1 MRNFSIQ
8 WKITL
13 LSAVGL
19 LSTVVILIGLSVY
32 ALQSTKELVL
42 TQTDKKIKE
51 DAVQLVLGRG
61 EAEVSRV
68 TRYLHEAQIRTSILA
83 ASLVAQKQH
92 AQQNYLGSGIVR
104 RSLNSQVLQAAKS
117 TPYALGAYAVMLP
130 AALGHADDT
139 YAGQSESGG
148 NETGRFSVY
157 WSRSEKGELTLEN
170 LTEDDINDTKPD
182 VNNIPANEWFACSI
196 RVHAPCLLN
205 PYKDTTNNREM
216 MMVTVTQPVIEGDQ
230 LLGVVGM
237 DISLDAL
244 QEAIKNLDNQLFE
257 GHGKAALISSDAIA
271 VSVSDMPFIP
281 GEAVVKKDAKLSEQL
296 KTWLKQ
302 AKVQVNWQGET
313 LQLFIPVNNSNLPSW
328 GLLLEF
334 PGQDVLAAARQISS
348 SLDEQISSGI
358 NRQILTGAVI
368 SLLVLLAMWWS
379 ASRIVAPMRTV
390 VERLNE
396 IASGDGDL
404 TQRLQIQSQDEM
416 GALSGA
422 FNLFLDKLRGT
433 ISQVVTAVEGTR
445 DTAQQANYVSGQTRD
460 RLQYQFREI
469 DQVAAAFEEMHAT
482 SANIADRAGQAV
494 EAADEAEHAAQHG
507 KAVVEESLQAMDAL
521 MNYISDAKPQV
532 ERLAENSNNINKI
545 LDVIKGIAEQTNLLA
560 LNAAIEAARAG
571 EQGRGFAV
579 VADEVRNLASRT
591 QESVGQIHGVINEL
605 QTGTHSVV
613 TSILGSHKQADET
626 LHNVQQ
632 SVGVLEQITRS
643 IAVIQEM
650 NEHIAHAVQEQSKV
664 SGDISSS
671 VSNIRDVSSD
681 ITGMADTSAENAEK
695 LNDLANQQQELMSH
709 FKV

>member
-32 ALQSTKELVL
+32 ALQSTKDLVL

-205 PYKDTTNNREM
+205 PYKDTSNNKEM

-281 GEAVVKKDAKLSEQL
+281 GEAVAKKDAKLSEQL

-709 FKV
+709 F

>member
-19 LSTVVILIGLSVY
+19 FSAVVLLIGLSVY
-32 ALQSTKELVL
+32 ALQSTKGLVL
-42 TQTDKKIKE
+42 AQTDKKIKE
-51 DAVQLVLGRG
+51 DAVQLVEGRA

-68 TRYLHEAQIRTSILA
+68 TSYLHEARIRTSILA
-83 ASLVAQKQH
+83 ASLTAQKQY
-92 AQQNYLGSGIVR
+92 AEQNYLGSGILR
-104 RSLNSQVLQAAKS
+104 RSLNSLVLQTAKS
-117 TPYALGAYAVMLP
+117 TPYALGVYSVMLP

-139 YAGQSESGG
+139 YAGQGEDGG
-148 NETGRFSVY
+148 NESGRFSVY
-157 WSRSEKGELTLEN
+157 WSRNDKGELTLEN
-170 LTEDDINDTKPD
+170 LTEKDIKDSTANENGFAK
-182 VNNIPANEWFACSI
+182 NEWFNCSI
-196 RVHAPCLLN
+196 RVHGPCLLN
-205 PYKDTTNNREM
+205 PYKDTSNKKELL
-216 MMVTVTQPVIEGDQ
+216 MVTVTQPVVDGDNV
-230 LLGVVGM
+230 LGVVGM
-237 DISLDAL
+237 DIALDSM
-244 QEAIKNLDNQLFE
+244 QSAIKELDSQLFS
-257 GHGKAALISSDAIA
+257 GHGKAALISSEGIA
-271 VSVSDMPFIP
+271 VSVSDMPFVP
-281 GEAVVKKDAKLSEQL
+281 GDSIAKKDPKLAEQL
-296 KTWLKQ
+296 KGWLKQ
-302 AKVQVNWQGET
+302 AKVQVNWQNDT
-313 LQLFIPVNNSNLPSW
+313 LQLFIPVNNDGLPTW
-328 GLLLEF
+328 GMLLEI
-334 PGQDVLAAARQISS
+334 PGQDVLAAAHQISASLDQQISS
-348 SLDEQISSGI
+348 AVS
-358 NRQILTGAVI
+358 RQILTGGIVT
-368 SLLVLLAMWWS
+368 LLVLLAMWLS
-379 ASRIVAPMRTV
+379 ANRIVAPMRMV

-404 TQRLQIQSQDEM
+404 TQRLQIQSNDEM
-416 GALSGA
+416 GALARA

-433 ISQVVTAVEGTR
+433 ITQVVTAVDGTR

-494 EAADEAEHAAQHG
+494 DAADEAEHAAQQG
-507 KAVVEESLQAMDAL
+507 KAVVEESLEAMDSL
-521 MNYISDAKPQV
+521 MRYISDAKPQV

-605 QTGTHSVV
+605 QTGTHHVV
-613 TSILGSHKQADET
+613 TAILGSHKQADET

-643 IAVIQEM
+643 IAVIQDM
-650 NEHIAHAVQEQSKV
+650 NTHIAHAVQEQSKV

-671 VSNIRDVSSD
+671 VTNIRDVSSD

-695 LNDLANQQQELMSH
+695 LNDLANQQQQLMSH

>member
-92 AQQNYLGSGIVR
+92 AQQNYFGSGIVR

-205 PYKDTTNNREM
+205 PYKDTSNNKEM

-271 VSVSDMPFIP
+271 ISVSDMPFIP
-281 GEAVVKKDAKLSEQL
+281 GEAVAKKDSKLSEQL

>member
-205 PYKDTTNNREM
+205 PYKDTSNNKEM

-281 GEAVVKKDAKLSEQL
+281 GEAVAKKDAKLSEQL

>member
-32 ALQSTKELVL
+32 ALQSTKDLVL

-205 PYKDTTNNREM
+205 PYKDTSNNKEM

>member
-205 PYKDTTNNREM
+205 PYKDTSNNKEM

-281 GEAVVKKDAKLSEQL
+281 GEAVAKKDAKLSEQL

-334 PGQDVLAAARQISS
+334 PGQDVLAAARQVSS

>member
-281 GEAVVKKDAKLSEQL
+281 GEAVAKKDAKLSEQL

>member
-1 MRNFSIQ
+1 MRSP
-8 WKITL
+8 W
-13 LSAVGL
+13 
-19 LSTVVILIGLSVY
+19 
-32 ALQSTKELVL
+32 
-42 TQTDKKIKE
+42 
-51 DAVQLVLGRG
+51 
-61 EAEVSRV
+61 
-68 TRYLHEAQIRTSILA
+68 IRTSILA

-104 RSLNSQVLQAAKS
+104 RSLNNQVLQAAKS

-148 NETGRFSVY
+148 NESGRFSVY
-157 WSRSEKGELTLEN
+157 WSRNDKGELTLEN

-205 PYKDTTNNREM
+205 PYKDTSNNKEM

-244 QEAIKNLDNQLFE
+244 QEAIKNLDNQLFD

-281 GEAVVKKDAKLSEQL
+281 GEAVAKKDAKLSEQL

-358 NRQILTGAVI
+358 NRQILTGTVI

-404 TQRLQIQSQDEM
+404 TQRLHIQSQDEM
-416 GALSGA
+416 GALSSA

-521 MNYISDAKPQV
+521 MNYISEAKPQV

-605 QTGTHSVV
+605 QTGTHNVV

>member
-13 LSAVGL
+13 LSAIGL
-19 LSTVVILIGLSVY
+19 LSAVVLLIGLSVY
-32 ALQSTKELVL
+32 ALQSTKGLVL
-42 TQTDKKIKE
+42 EQTDKKIKE

-61 EAEVSRV
+61 EAEVSHV
-68 TRYLHEAQIRTSILA
+68 IGYLHEAQISTSILA
-83 ASLVAQKQH
+83 QSLIAQKAH
-92 AQQNYLGSGIVR
+92 AQENYLGSGILR
-104 RSLNSQVLQAAKS
+104 RSLNTQVLQAIKS

-139 YAGQSESGG
+139 YAGQGDAGG
-148 NETGRFSVY
+148 NDSGRFSVY
-157 WSRSEKGELTLEN
+157 WSRNDKGELTLEN
-170 LTEDDINDTKPD
+170 LTEKQINDSTPD
-182 VNNIPANEWFACSI
+182 VNGFPSNEWFACSLRI
-196 RVHAPCLLN
+196 HAPCLLN
-205 PYKDTTNNREM
+205 PYKDTSNQRELL
-216 MMVTVTQPVIEGDQ
+216 MVTVTQPIMDGDQ
-230 LLGVVGM
+230 MLGVVGM
-237 DISLDAL
+237 DIAVSSLQD
-244 QEAIKNLDNQLFE
+244 AIKNLDSQLFS
-257 GHGKAALISSDAIA
+257 GHGSAALVSSDGIT
-271 VSVSDMPFIP
+271 VSVSDMPFVP
-281 GEAVVKKDAKLSEQL
+281 GEAVAKKDAKLAEHL
-296 KTWLKQ
+296 KGWLKQ
-302 AKVQVNWQGET
+302 AKVQVNWQGEK
-313 LQLFIPVNNSNLPSW
+313 LQLFIPVQNEGLPAW
-328 GLLLEF
+328 GMLLEF
-334 PGQDVLAAARQISS
+334 PGVDVLAAARYISS
-348 SLDEQISSGI
+348 SLDQRISSAI
-358 NRQILTGAVI
+358 SRQVTTGVI
-368 SLLVLLAMWWS
+368 ITLLVLFAMWWS
-379 ASRIVAPMRTV
+379 ANRIVAPMRTV

-416 GALSGA
+416 GALARA
-422 FNLFLDKLRGT
+422 FNLFLDKLQGT
-433 ISQVVTAVEGTR
+433 ITQVVGAVEGTR
-445 DTAQQANYVSGQTRD
+445 DTAQQANSVAGQTRD

-507 KAVVEESLQAMDAL
+507 KAVVEESLQAMDSL
-521 MNYISDAKPQV
+521 MRYISDAKPQV

-545 LDVIKGIAEQTNLLA
+545 LDVIKGVAEQTNLLA

-591 QESVGQIHGVINEL
+591 QDSVGQIHSVINEL
-605 QTGTHSVV
+605 QSGTNRVV
-613 TSILGSHKQADET
+613 TAILGSHKQADET

-643 IAVIQEM
+643 IGVIQDM
-650 NEHIAHAVQEQSKV
+650 NAHIAHAVQEQSKV

-681 ITGMADTSAENAEK
+681 ITGMADTSADNAGK

>member
-157 WSRSEKGELTLEN
+157 WSRSEKGELMLEN

-205 PYKDTTNNREM
+205 PYKDTSNNKEM

-281 GEAVVKKDAKLSEQL
+281 GEAVAKKDAKLSEQL

-579 VADEVRNLASRT
+579 VADEVRSLSVRTSQATGEITQVIHTIQRETEAAVRRMRSTVEQVELGVSHSHKASESLAQI
-591 QESVGQIHGVINEL
+591 QESATLTSQRIQDIAKAMQSQLAEADRIAGEVADIVSMAQDSSSAMRSTLAASEHL
-605 QTGTHSVV
+605 QSLAT
-613 TSILGSHKQADET
+613 Q
-626 LHNVQQ
+626 
-632 SVGVLEQITRS
+632 LEQ
-643 IAVIQEM
+643 Q
-650 NEHIAHAVQEQSKV
+650 AHQ
-664 SGDISSS
+664 
-671 VSNIRDVSSD
+671 
-681 ITGMADTSAENAEK
+681 
-695 LNDLANQQQELMSH
+695 

>member
-32 ALQSTKELVL
+32 ALQSTKDLVL

-92 AQQNYLGSGIVR
+92 AQQNYFGSGIVR

-205 PYKDTTNNREM
+205 PYKDTSNNKEM

-281 GEAVVKKDAKLSEQL
+281 GEAVAKKDAKLSEQL

>member
-92 AQQNYLGSGIVR
+92 AQQNYFGSGIVR

-205 PYKDTTNNREM
+205 PYKDTSNNKEM

-358 NRQILTGAVI
+358 YRQILTGAVI

>member
-32 ALQSTKELVL
+32 ALQSTKDLVL

-205 PYKDTTNNREM
+205 PYKDTSNNKEM

-281 GEAVVKKDAKLSEQL
+281 GEAVAKKDAKLSEQL

-358 NRQILTGAVI
+358 YRQILTGAVI

>member
-32 ALQSTKELVL
+32 ALQSTKDLVL

-205 PYKDTTNNREM
+205 PYKDTSNNKEM

-281 GEAVVKKDAKLSEQL
+281 GEAVAKKDAKLSEQL

-613 TSILGSHKQADET
+613 TSI
-626 LHNVQQ
+626 
-632 SVGVLEQITRS
+632 
-643 IAVIQEM
+643 
-650 NEHIAHAVQEQSKV
+650 
-664 SGDISSS
+664 
-671 VSNIRDVSSD
+671 
-681 ITGMADTSAENAEK
+681 
-695 LNDLANQQQELMSH
+695 
-709 FKV
+709 

>member
-13 LSAVGL
+13 LSAIGL
-19 LSTVVILIGLSVY
+19 LSAVVLLIGLSVY
-32 ALQSTKELVL
+32 ALQSTKGLVL
-42 TQTDKKIKE
+42 EQTGKKIKE

-61 EAEVSRV
+61 EAEVSHV
-68 TRYLHEAQIRTSILA
+68 TSYLHEAQIRTSILA
-83 ASLVAQKQH
+83 QSLIAQKAH
-92 AQQNYLGSGIVR
+92 AQENYLGSGILR
-104 RSLNSQVLQAAKS
+104 RSLNTQVLQAIKS

-139 YAGQSESGG
+139 YVGQADAGG
-148 NETGRFSVY
+148 NDSGRFSVY
-157 WSRSEKGELTLEN
+157 WSRNDKGELTLEN
-170 LTEDDINDTKPD
+170 LTEKDINDTSP
-182 VNNIPANEWFACSI
+182 NANSFPSNEWFACSLRI
-196 RVHAPCLLN
+196 HAPCLLN
-205 PYKDTTNNREM
+205 PYKDTSNQRELL
-216 MMVTVTQPVIEGDQ
+216 MVTVTQPIMDGDQ
-230 LLGVVGM
+230 MLGVVGM
-237 DISLDAL
+237 DIALGSLQDVL
-244 QEAIKNLDNQLFE
+244 KNLDNQLFS
-257 GHGKAALISSDAIA
+257 GHGGAALISSDGIT
-271 VSVSDMPFIP
+271 VSVSDMPFVP
-281 GEAVVKKDAKLSEQL
+281 GEAVAKKDAKLAEHL
-296 KTWLKQ
+296 KGWLKQ
-302 AKVQVNWQGET
+302 AKVQVNWQGEK
-313 LQLFIPVNNSNLPSW
+313 LQLFIPVQNEGLPAW
-328 GLLLEF
+328 GMLLEF
-334 PGQDVLAAARQISS
+334 PGVDVLAAARDISS
-348 SLDEQISSGI
+348 SLDQRISSAI
-358 NRQILTGAVI
+358 SRQVTTGVI
-368 SLLVLLAMWWS
+368 ITLLVLFAMWWS
-379 ASRIVAPMRTV
+379 ANRIVAPMRTV

-416 GALSGA
+416 GALARA
-422 FNLFLDKLRGT
+422 FNLFLDKLQGT
-433 ISQVVTAVEGTR
+433 ITQVVGAVEGTR
-445 DTAQQANYVSGQTRD
+445 DTAQQANSVAGQTRD

-507 KAVVEESLQAMDAL
+507 KAVVEESLQAMDSL
-521 MNYISDAKPQV
+521 MRYISDAKPQV

-545 LDVIKGIAEQTNLLA
+545 LDVIKGVAEQTNLLA

-591 QESVGQIHGVINEL
+591 QDSVGQIHSVINEL
-605 QTGTHSVV
+605 QSGTNRVV
-613 TSILGSHKQADET
+613 TAILGSHKQADET

-643 IAVIQEM
+643 IGVIQDM
-650 NEHIAHAVQEQSKV
+650 NAHIAHAVQEQSKV

-681 ITGMADTSAENAEK
+681 ITGMADTSADNAGK

>member
-19 LSTVVILIGLSVY
+19 LSAVILLIGLSVY
-32 ALQSTKELVL
+32 ALQSTKGLVL
-42 TQTDKKIKE
+42 EQTDKKIKE

-61 EAEVSRV
+61 EAEVSHV
-68 TRYLHEAQIRTSILA
+68 TAYLHEARVRTSILA
-83 ASLVAQKQH
+83 QSLIAQKEH
-92 AQQNYLGSGIVR
+92 AQQNYLGSGILR
-104 RSLNSQVLQAAKS
+104 RSLNSQVLQAIKS

-130 AALGHADDT
+130 SALGHADDT
-139 YAGQSESGG
+139 YAGQGDAGG
-148 NETGRFSVY
+148 NESGRFSVY
-157 WSRSEKGELTLEN
+157 WSRNDKGELTLEN
-170 LTEDDINDTKPD
+170 LTEKDINDTSPD
-182 VNNIPANEWFACSI
+182 ANSFPSNEWFACSLRI
-196 RVHAPCLLN
+196 HAPCLLN
-205 PYKDTTNNREM
+205 PYKDVSNQKELL
-216 MMVTVTQPVIEGDQ
+216 MVTVTQPIVEGDQ

-237 DISLDAL
+237 DIAVDSL
-244 QEAIKNLDNQLFE
+244 QNAIKDLDGQLFA
-257 GHGKAALISSDAIA
+257 GHGSAALISSDGIA

-281 GEAVVKKDAKLSEQL
+281 GEAVAKKDAKLAEHL
-296 KTWLKQ
+296 KGWLKQ
-302 AKVQVNWQGET
+302 AKVQVNWQGEK
-313 LQLFIPVNNSNLPSW
+313 LQLFIPVENDGLPAW
-328 GLLLEF
+328 GMLLEF
-334 PGQDVLAAARQISS
+334 PGADVLAAARDISASLDQQISS
-348 SLDEQISSGI
+348 AIT
-358 NRQILTGAVI
+358 RQVTTGVVI
-368 SLLVLLAMWWS
+368 TLLVLFAMWWS
-379 ASRIVAPMRTV
+379 ANRIVAPMRTV

-416 GALSGA
+416 GALARA
-422 FNLFLDKLRGT
+422 FNLFLDKLQGT
-433 ISQVVTAVEGTR
+433 ITQVVGAVEGTR
-445 DTAQQANYVSGQTRD
+445 NTAQQANSVAGQTRD

-507 KAVVEESLQAMDAL
+507 KSVVEESLQAMDSL
-521 MNYISDAKPQV
+521 MKYISEAKPQV
-532 ERLAENSNNINKI
+532 ERLAENSSNINKI

-591 QESVGQIHGVINEL
+591 QDSIGQIHNVINEL
-605 QTGTHSVV
+605 QSGTDHVV
-613 TSILGSHKQADET
+613 TAILGSHKQADET

-643 IAVIQEM
+643 IGVIQDM
-650 NEHIAHAVQEQSKV
+650 NAHIAHAVQEQSKV

-681 ITGMADTSAENAEK
+681 ITGMADTSADNAGK

>member
-170 LTEDDINDTKPD
+170 LTEDDINDTKLD

-205 PYKDTTNNREM
+205 PYKDTSNNKEM

-281 GEAVVKKDAKLSEQL
+281 GEAVAKKDAKLSEQL

>member
-13 LSAVGL
+13 LSAIGL
-19 LSTVVILIGLSVY
+19 LSAVVLLIGLSVY
-32 ALQSTKELVL
+32 ALQSTKGLVL
-42 TQTDKKIKE
+42 EQTGKKIKE

-61 EAEVSRV
+61 EAEVSHV
-68 TRYLHEAQIRTSILA
+68 TSYLHEAQIRTSILA
-83 ASLVAQKQH
+83 QSLIAQKNH
-92 AQQNYLGSGIVR
+92 AQENYLGSGILR
-104 RSLNSQVLQAAKS
+104 RSLNTQVLQAIKS

-130 AALGHADDT
+130 AALGQADDT
-139 YAGQSESGG
+139 YVGQGDAGG
-148 NETGRFSVY
+148 NDSGRFSVY
-157 WSRSEKGELTLEN
+157 WSRNDKGELTLEN
-170 LTEDDINDTKPD
+170 LTEKQINDNSPD
-182 VNNIPANEWFACSI
+182 VNGFPSNEWFACSLRI
-196 RVHAPCLLN
+196 HAPCLLN
-205 PYKDTTNNREM
+205 PYKDTSNQRELL
-216 MMVTVTQPVIEGDQ
+216 MVTVTQPIMDGDQ
-230 LLGVVGM
+230 MLGVVGM
-237 DISLDAL
+237 DIALSSLQDVL
-244 QEAIKNLDNQLFE
+244 KNLDNQLFS
-257 GHGKAALISSDAIA
+257 GHGGAALISSDGIT
-271 VSVSDMPFIP
+271 VSVSDMPFVP
-281 GEAVVKKDAKLSEQL
+281 GEAVAKKDAKLAEHL
-296 KTWLKQ
+296 KGWLKQ
-302 AKVQVNWQGET
+302 AKVQVNWQGEK
-313 LQLFIPVNNSNLPSW
+313 LQLFIPVQNEGLPAW
-328 GLLLEF
+328 GMLLEF
-334 PGQDVLAAARQISS
+334 PGVDVLAAARDISS
-348 SLDEQISSGI
+348 SLDQRISSAI
-358 NRQILTGAVI
+358 SRQVTTGVI
-368 SLLVLLAMWWS
+368 ITLLVLFAMWWS
-379 ASRIVAPMRTV
+379 ANRIVAPMRTV

-416 GALSGA
+416 GALARA
-422 FNLFLDKLRGT
+422 FNLFLDKLQGT
-433 ISQVVTAVEGTR
+433 ITQVVGAVEGTR
-445 DTAQQANYVSGQTRD
+445 DTAQQANSVAGQTRD

-507 KAVVEESLQAMDAL
+507 KAVVEESLQAMDSL
-521 MNYISDAKPQV
+521 MRYISDAKPQV

-545 LDVIKGIAEQTNLLA
+545 LDVIKGVAEQTNLLA

-591 QESVGQIHGVINEL
+591 QDSVGQIHSVINEL
-605 QTGTHSVV
+605 QSGTNRVV
-613 TSILGSHKQADET
+613 TAILGSHKQADET

-643 IAVIQEM
+643 IGVIQDM
-650 NEHIAHAVQEQSKV
+650 NAHIAHAVQEQSKV

-681 ITGMADTSAENAEK
+681 ITGMADTSADNAGK

>member
-92 AQQNYLGSGIVR
+92 AQQNYFGSGIVR

-205 PYKDTTNNREM
+205 PYKDTSNNKEM

>member
-205 PYKDTTNNREM
+205 PYKDTSNNKEM

>member
-104 RSLNSQVLQAAKS
+104 RLLNSQVLQAAKS

-281 GEAVVKKDAKLSEQL
+281 GEAVAKKDAKLSEQL

>member
-205 PYKDTTNNREM
+205 PYKDTSNNKEM

-281 GEAVVKKDAKLSEQL
+281 GEAVAKKDAKLSEQL

-545 LDVIKGIAEQTNLLA
+545 LDVIKGIAEQTDLLA

>member
-92 AQQNYLGSGIVR
+92 AQQNYFGSGIVR

-205 PYKDTTNNREM
+205 PYKDTSNNKEM

-281 GEAVVKKDAKLSEQL
+281 GEAVAKKDAKLSEQL

>member
-205 PYKDTTNNREM
+205 PYKDTSNNKEM

-281 GEAVVKKDAKLSEQL
+281 GEAVAKKDAKLSEQL

-358 NRQILTGAVI
+358 YRQILTGAVI

>member
-19 LSTVVILIGLSVY
+19 LSTVVILNGLSVY

-205 PYKDTTNNREM
+205 PYKDTSNNKEM

-281 GEAVVKKDAKLSEQL
+281 GEAVAKKDAKLSEQL

>member
-13 LSAVGL
+13 LSAIGL
-19 LSTVVILIGLSVY
+19 LSAVVLLIGLSVY
-32 ALQSTKELVL
+32 ALQSTKGLVL
-42 TQTDKKIKE
+42 EQTGKKIKE

-61 EAEVSRV
+61 EAEVSHV
-68 TRYLHEAQIRTSILA
+68 TSYLQEAKVRTSILA
-83 ASLVAQKQH
+83 ASLVAQKQY
-92 AQQNYLGSGIVR
+92 AQENYLGSGILR
-104 RSLNSQVLQAAKS
+104 RALGSQILQAAKS
-117 TPYALGAYAVMLP
+117 APYALGAYAVMLP
-130 AALGHADDT
+130 GALGHSDDT
-139 YAGQSESGG
+139 YAGQSDAGG
-148 NETGRFSVY
+148 NESGRFSVY
-157 WSRSEKGELTLEN
+157 WSRNDKGELLSEN
-170 LTEDDINDTKPD
+170 LTEADIKNTAP
-182 VNNIPANEWFACSI
+182 NTNGFPSNEWFACSI
-196 RVHAPCLLN
+196 RIHAPCLLN
-205 PYKDTTNNREM
+205 PYKDTSNNKELL
-216 MMVTVTQPVIEGDQ
+216 MVTVTQPIIEGDQ
-230 LLGVVGM
+230 VLGVVGM
-237 DISLDAL
+237 DIALDSL
-244 QEAIKNLDNQLFE
+244 QSAIKDLDGQLFS
-257 GHGKAALISSDAIA
+257 GHGSAALISADGIT
-271 VSVSDMPFIP
+271 VSVSDMPFVP
-281 GEAVVKKDAKLSEQL
+281 GEAVAKKDAKLAEHL
-296 KTWLKQ
+296 KGWLKQ
-302 AKVQVNWQGET
+302 AKVQVNWQGDK
-313 LQLFIPVNNSNLPSW
+313 LQLFIPVQNDGLPAW
-328 GLLLEF
+328 GMLLEF
-334 PGQDVLAAARQISS
+334 PGTDVLAAARNISS
-348 SLDEQISSGI
+348 SLDQQIGSAMTRQVITGI
-358 NRQILTGAVI
+358 IIT
-368 SLLVLLAMWWS
+368 LLVLLAMWWS

-579 VADEVRNLASRT
+579 VADEVRSLAART
-591 QESVGQIHGVINEL
+591 A
-605 QTGTHSVV
+605 
-613 TSILGSHKQADET
+613 TST
-626 LHNVQQ
+626 
-632 SVGVLEQITRS
+632 
-643 IAVIQEM
+643 
-650 NEHIAHAVQEQSKV
+650 
-664 SGDISSS
+664 
-671 VSNIRDVSSD
+671 
-681 ITGMADTSAENAEK
+681 
-695 LNDLANQQQELMSH
+695 
-709 FKV
+709 

>member
-170 LTEDDINDTKPD
+170 LNEDDINDTKPD

-205 PYKDTTNNREM
+205 PYKDTSNNKEM

-281 GEAVVKKDAKLSEQL
+281 GEAVAKKDAKLSEQL

-358 NRQILTGAVI
+358 YRQILTGAVI

>member
-32 ALQSTKELVL
+32 ALQSTKDLVL

-205 PYKDTTNNREM
+205 PYKDTSNNKEM

-281 GEAVVKKDAKLSEQL
+281 GEAVAKKDAKLSEQL

>member
-32 ALQSTKELVL
+32 ALQSTKDLVL

-205 PYKDTTNNREM
+205 PYKDTSNNKEM

-281 GEAVVKKDAKLSEQL
+281 GEAVAKKDAKLSEQL

-358 NRQILTGAVI
+358 NRQILTGAGI
-368 SLLVLLAMWWS
+368 SLLGLRAMWWS

>member
-32 ALQSTKELVL
+32 ALQSTKDLVL

-92 AQQNYLGSGIVR
+92 AQQNYFGSGIVR

-205 PYKDTTNNREM
+205 PYKDTSNNKEM
-216 MMVTVTQPVIEGDQ
+216 MMVTVTQPIIEGDQ

>member
-1 MRNFSIQ
+1 MLARGGCQ
-8 WKITL
+8 
-13 LSAVGL
+13 
-19 LSTVVILIGLSVY
+19 
-32 ALQSTKELVL
+32 ALQSTKNLVL
-42 TQTDKKIKE
+42 TQTDKKIKD
-51 DAVQLVLGRG
+51 DAIQLVLGRG

-68 TRYLHEAQIRTSILA
+68 TSYLHEAQIRTSILA

-104 RSLNSQVLQAAKS
+104 RSLNNQVLQAAKS
-117 TPYALGAYAVMLP
+117 TPYALGVYAVMLP

-139 YAGQSESGG
+139 YAGQSEAGG

-157 WSRSEKGELTLEN
+157 WSRDEKGELTLEN
-170 LTEDDINDTKPD
+170 LTEADINDSAPNP
-182 VNNIPANEWFACSI
+182 NNFPKNEWFACSI

-205 PYKDTTNNREM
+205 PYKDTSNKKEM
-216 MMVTVTQPVIEGDQ
+216 MMVTVTQPIIEGDQ
-230 LLGVVGM
+230 ILGVVGM
-237 DISLDAL
+237 DITLDSLQQAV
-244 QEAIKNLDNQLFE
+244 KNLDSQLFN

-271 VSVSDMPFIP
+271 VSVSDMPLTP
-281 GEAVVKKDAKLSEQL
+281 GEAVAKKDAKLSEQL

-313 LQLFIPVNNSNLPSW
+313 LQLFIPVSNDNLPSW

-334 PGQDVLAAARQISS
+334 PGQDVLAAARQIST

-358 NRQILTGAVI
+358 TRQMLTGGVI

-390 VERLNE
+390 VDRLNE

-404 TQRLQIQSQDEM
+404 TQRLHIQSQDEM
-416 GALSGA
+416 GALSSA

-433 ISQVVTAVEGTR
+433 ISQVVTAVDGTR
-445 DTAQQANYVSGQTRD
+445 KTAQQANQVSGQTRD

-494 EAADEAEHAAQHG
+494 SAADEAEHAAQHG
-507 KAVVEESLQAMDAL
+507 KAVVEESLQAMDSL

-605 QTGTHSVV
+605 QTGTHNVV
-613 TSILGSHKQADET
+613 TSILGSHKQADQT

-650 NEHIAHAVQEQSKV
+650 NEHIAHAVKEQSKV

-681 ITGMADTSAENAEK
+681 ITGMADASADNAEK